1 MGARGARS
9 TFKTVPYRAVAA
21 FVVVAALAG
30 CGTRT
35 AVTTHGA
42 SAPEPHRLQA
52 ACPKSDRRKPT
63 SDAPG
68 AQQKLVPGHPVAV
81 LVCRYSGLN
90 GHPRLALIR
99 SRAITD
105 AATVAHLAQGLNALP
120 QPSSGALNCPADF
133 ADAVLMFF
141 SYARGPGDPVSVGL
155 SGCQDVANGH
165 LHRLAGL
172 AKSPISG
179 ELEKLT
185 R

>member
-1 MGARGARS
+1 
-9 TFKTVPYRAVAA
+9 VPYRALAA

-35 AVTTHGA
+35 ALTTHGA
-42 SAPEPHRLQA
+42 SAPKPHRLHA
-52 ACPKSDRRKPT
+52 ACPKSDRRKPA
-63 SDAPG
+63 SGVPG
-68 AQQKLVPGHPVAV
+68 AQQKLVPGHPGAV

-99 SRAITD
+99 SLAITD
-105 AATVAHLAQGLNALP
+105 AATVTHLAHELNALP
-120 QPSSGALNCPADF
+120 PPSPGAVNCPADF

-141 SYARGPGDPVSVGL
+141 AYAHGPADPVSVGL

-172 AKSPISG
+172 PRSPLPG
-179 ELEKLT
+179 ELERLT